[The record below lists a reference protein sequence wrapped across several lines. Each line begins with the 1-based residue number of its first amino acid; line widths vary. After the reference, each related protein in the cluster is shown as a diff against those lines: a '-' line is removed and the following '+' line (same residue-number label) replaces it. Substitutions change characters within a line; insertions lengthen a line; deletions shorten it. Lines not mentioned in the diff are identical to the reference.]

1 MTAVWPVDRRGAAA
15 LRSRARRLPQPTHIY
30 ASTQHRRGRRWN
42 RRRPVWPAAVTAI
55 GALGAIAVLANELLR
70 NLG

>member
-1 MTAVWPVDRRGAAA
+1 M
-15 LRSRARRLPQPTHIY
+15 PQPTHIY